1 MIPKAKALKLIAIYL
16 FICELYDQKL
26 QYSVQRYTN
35 NDKPLLTDQEI
46 MTIYLFA
53 VQQEQRFTISRIYT
67 FADEY
72 LRSWFPNLPSYQAFN
87 NRINRLGEAFRIL
100 AAHNFAQFV
109 PENCR
114 SEVSLLDSVPI
125 ITCSGRRKAK
135 VALEITNKGYCATK
149 SMYFHGLKLHALAF
163 SRPKRMPF
171 PERIVMTAAAES
183 DLNVFKQEWEQIPNR
198 FFVGDKIYHNKDY
211 FSDLEKQAHS
221 VMLTPVKAVKDQP
234 EVIRQRNKAADD
246 LFSVAVSRIRQPIE
260 SIFNWIIEKTDIQRA
275 SKVRSTNGLF
285 VHVFGKIAAA
295 FIYLIF

>member
-16 FICELYDQKL
+16 YVCELYDQKL
-26 QYSVQRYTN
+26 QYSVQRYSN
-35 NDKPLLTDQEI
+35 NNKPLFTDQEI
-46 MTIYLFA
+46 MTVYIFTL
-53 VQQEQRFTISRIYT
+53 QQEQRFTISRIHA
-67 FADEY
+67 FADDY

-100 AAHNFAQFV
+100 AAHNFNQFL
-109 PENCR
+109 PESC
-114 SEVSLLDSVPI
+114 STKISLLDSLPI
-125 ITCSGRRKAK
+125 ITCSGKRKAK

-163 SRPKRMPF
+163 SRPKQLPF
-171 PERIVMTAAAES
+171 PERIVITAAAES
-183 DLNVFKQEWEQIPNR
+183 DLNVFKQEWEQIPSR
-198 FFVGDKIYHNKDY
+198 IFIGDKIYSNKEY
-211 FSDLEKQAHS
+211 FRDLEKRSHS
-221 VMLTPVKAVKDQP
+221 VMVTPVRAVKDQP

-246 LFSVAVSRIRQPIE
+246 QFSAAVSRIRQPIE